1 MPESHS
7 KWALPEFG
15 LVVNAHHTT
24 NKSLKVNPNAS
35 TANAVQAELNQKGYD
50 AGFAKGYAEGLQKVE
65 QEMQLQKRQL
75 ESLIKQLHE
84 DNQAISQEKE
94 QAILLFVKSLCEKV
108 LHKELATSSETIAN
122 VITQALKMIDN
133 SGKEIRIACHPK
145 LYEKI
150 QNEDFNGYSRIIFE
164 TQPQLADFEFKIESE
179 KQKICFNLESLLN
192 RLQDELLL
200 CNSQT

>member
-1 MPESHS
+1 MAESHS

-15 LVVNAHHTT
+15 LVMNVHHTT
-24 NKSLKVNPNAS
+24 NKSLKINQNTAAS
-35 TANAVQAELNQKGYD
+35 NAVQAELQQKGYD
-50 AGFAKGYAEGLQKVE
+50 VGFEKGYAEGLHKAE
-65 QEMQLQKRQL
+65 QETQRQKQQL

-84 DNQAISQEKE
+84 DNQAILQEKE

-108 LHKELATSSETIAN
+108 LHKELATSSETIMN

-150 QNEDFNGYSRIIFE
+150 QNEQFNGYSRVIFD
-164 TQPQLADFEFKIESE
+164 AHD
-179 KQKICFNLESLLN
+179 
-192 RLQDELLL
+192 
-200 CNSQT
+200 